1 MFGLSWG
8 ELLVV
13 AAVALI
19 VFGPDELPKVA
30 KTIMNTFR
38 GLQRQSNDLRRE
50 VYNAVYT
57 PAEEIKKEI
66 SSTLTAT
73 TEKEE
78 HE

>member
-13 AAVALI
+13 AAIALI

-30 KTIMNTFR
+30 KTIMNTIR
-38 GLQRQSNDLRRE
+38 GFQKQSHELRRE

-57 PAEEIKKEI
+57 PAEEIKKDI
-66 SSTLTAT
+66 VSTLTT
-73 TEKEE
+73 TEEKKDE
-78 HE
+78 